1 MESMQRRTRH
11 LIPAGLSPRR
21 RVMAACAVL
30 ILLAHLLLAQ
40 LTLGLA
46 LGLTV
51 TGRVSR
57 WRRWWL
63 AAPAAAGLVWAL
75 AIGPAPAGAGFAVGP
90 AHVFDYLSR
99 GDLLERLSRPAGLF
113 AGAGSW
119 LPRQLPVAMIAAA
132 AEAALI
138 GWLDWLR
145 TDESTARP
153 RRPGVIAAVRAR
165 LAASLIRAGA
175 VVTRDGC
182 ALGVDPATGAQ
193 VELRWPEA
201 AGGVLVT
208 GAADRDVTV
217 AGLQMVHAAL
227 RRRKPLIVIDGSADA
242 AIARALAAA
251 CAATGTAL
259 RHERADADLGPVIIE
274 RSAALLRVG
283 SPESAARAC
292 AGVTALAAGLRRI
305 GVDGDGLV
313 WVTGGERLTAQAV
326 AALIGDGRACGL
338 AVMVG
343 AASSASSASSASA
356 ASAAPA
362 VTAEL
367 AGLVSALLVHRIA
380 DPSLAT
386 TLAAQAGPRLSA
398 RALLTLGQGE
408 FALAVKAPRPRLVAP
423 GRSVPARLP
432 RYTDVR
438 QERVRRRLRYGPA

>member
-1 MESMQRRTRH
+1 MESMPGRARH
-11 LIPAGLSPRR
+11 PIPTGPAPRGR
-21 RVMAACAVL
+21 LVAACAVL

-46 LGLTV
+46 VALTV

-57 WRRWWL
+57 WRPWWL
-63 AAPAAAGLVWAL
+63 TVPAAAGLLWAL
-75 AIGPAPAGAGFAVGP
+75 AIGPAAAGAGFAAGP

-113 AGAGSW
+113 TGAGGW
-119 LPRQLPVAMIAAA
+119 LPRQLPVALIAAA
-132 AEAALI
+132 AEAGLI
-138 GWLDWLR
+138 GWLHRLR
-145 TDESTARP
+145 TDEATAPP
-153 RRPGVIAAVRAR
+153 RRPGVIAAVRTR
-165 LAASLIRAGA
+165 LAASVIRAGA

-182 ALGVDPATGAQ
+182 ALGVDPATGGL
-193 VELRWPEA
+193 VELRWPEM
-201 AGGVLVT
+201 AGGVLVA

-217 AGLQMVHAAL
+217 TGLQVAHAAL
-227 RRRKPLIVIDGSADA
+227 RRRKPLIVIDVSADA

-274 RSAALLRVG
+274 RSATLLRVG

-292 AGVTALAAGLRRI
+292 AGITALAAGLRRI
-305 GVDGDGLV
+305 GVDGDALI

-326 AALIGDGRACGL
+326 AALIGDGRASGL

-343 AASSASSASSASA
+343 AASPA
-356 ASAAPA
+356 ATS
-362 VTAEL
+362 EL
-367 AGLVSALLVHRIA
+367 AGLVAALLVHQIA

-398 RALLTLGQGE
+398 RALLTLGPGE
-408 FALAVKAPRPRLVAP
+408 FALAVNAPRPRLVER

-432 RYTDVR
+432 RYGAAR
-438 QERVRRRLRYGPA
+438 REQVRRRLRYGTA

>member
-1 MESMQRRTRH
+1 MESMPGPGRARH
-11 LIPAGLSPRR
+11 LIPTGLPHRR
-21 RVMAACAVL
+21 RLMAACAVV

-46 LGLTV
+46 LALAV
-51 TGRVSR
+51 TGRMSR
-57 WRRWWL
+57 WRLWWL
-63 AAPAAAGLVWAL
+63 TAPAAAGLVWAL
-75 AIGPAPAGAGFAVGP
+75 AIGPAAAGAGFAAGP
-90 AHVFDYLSR
+90 AHVFGYLSR

-119 LPRQLPVAMIAAA
+119 LPRQLPVALIAAA

-165 LAASLIRAGA
+165 LAASVIRAGA

-201 AGGVLVT
+201 AGGVLVA
-208 GAADRDVTV
+208 GAADRDVAV
-217 AGLQMVHAAL
+217 AGLQVVHAAL
-227 RRRKPLIVIDGSADA
+227 RRRKPLIVVDVSADA

-292 AGVTALAAGLRRI
+292 AGISALAAGLRRI
-305 GVDGDGLV
+305 GVNGDALV
-313 WVTGGERLTAQAV
+313 WVTGGERLTAPAV

-343 AASSASSASSASA
+343 AAS
-356 ASAAPA
+356 PA
-362 VTAEL
+362 TTADL
-367 AGLVSALLVHRIA
+367 AGLVATLVVHRVA
-380 DPSLAT
+380 DPSLAA

-408 FALAVKAPRPRLVAP
+408 FALAVKAPRPRLVAL

-438 QERVRRRLRYGPA
+438 RERVRRRLRYGPA

>member
-1 MESMQRRTRH
+1 MESTPRRARH
-11 LIPAGLSPRR
+11 LIPTGLPPRSR
-21 RVMAACAVL
+21 LMAACAVL
-30 ILLAHLLLAQ
+30 TLLAHLLLAQ

-46 LGLTV
+46 VALTM

-57 WRRWWL
+57 WRQWWL
-63 AAPAAAGLVWAL
+63 IVPAAAGLVWAL
-75 AIGPAPAGAGFAVGP
+75 AIGPAPAGAGFAAGP
-90 AHVFDYLSR
+90 VHVFDYLGR

-119 LPRQLPVAMIAAA
+119 LPRQLPVALIAAA

-138 GWLDWLR
+138 GWLDRLR
-145 TDESTARP
+145 TDESTAPP

-165 LAASLIRAGA
+165 LAASVIRAGA

-182 ALGVDPATGAQ
+182 ALGVDPATGAL
-193 VELRWPEA
+193 VELRGPEM
-201 AGGVLVT
+201 AGGVLVA

-217 AGLQMVHAAL
+217 TGLQVVHAAL
-227 RRRKPLIVIDGSADA
+227 RRRKPLIVIDVSADA

-292 AGVTALAAGLRRI
+292 AGITALAAGLRRI
-305 GVDGDGLV
+305 GVDGDALI

-326 AALIGDGRACGL
+326 AALIGDGRAAGL
-338 AVMVG
+338 AVMVC
-343 AASSASSASSASA
+343 AASP
-356 ASAAPA
+356 AAPTA
-362 VTAEL
+362 TAEL
-367 AGLVSALLVHRIA
+367 AGLVAVLLVHRIA

-398 RALLTLGQGE
+398 RALLTLGPGQ
-408 FALAVKAPRPRLVAP
+408 FALAVNAPRPRLVEL

-432 RYTDVR
+432 RYAAVR
-438 QERVRRRLRYGPA
+438 QERVRRRLRYGTA

>member
-1 MESMQRRTRH
+1 MESMPGRTRH
-11 LIPAGLSPRR
+11 RIPTSLPPRR
-21 RVMAACAVL
+21 RLMAACAVL

-46 LGLTV
+46 VALTV

-57 WRRWWL
+57 WRLCWL
-63 AAPAAAGLVWAL
+63 TVPAAAGLVWAL
-75 AIGPAPAGAGFAVGP
+75 AIGPASAGAGFAAGP
-90 AHVFDYLSR
+90 AHVFDYLGG
-99 GDLLERLSRPAGLF
+99 GDLLGRLSRPAGLF

-119 LPRQLPVAMIAAA
+119 LPRQLPVALIAAA

-138 GWLDWLR
+138 GWLDRVR
-145 TDESTARP
+145 TDESTAPP
-153 RRPGVIAAVRAR
+153 RRPGVIAAVRTR
-165 LAASLIRAGA
+165 LATSVIRAGA

-182 ALGVDPATGAQ
+182 ALGVDPATGAL
-193 VELRWPEA
+193 VELRWPEV
-201 AGGVLVT
+201 AGGVLVA

-217 AGLQMVHAAL
+217 AGLQVVHAAL
-227 RRRKPLIVIDGSADA
+227 RRRKPLIVIDVSADA

-283 SPESAARAC
+283 SPELAARAC
-292 AGVTALAAGLRRI
+292 AGITALAAGLRRI
-305 GVDGDGLV
+305 GVDGDALI

-326 AALIGDGRACGL
+326 AVLIGDGRACGL

-343 AASSASSASSASA
+343 AASPTA
-356 ASAAPA
+356 
-362 VTAEL
+362 TAEL
-367 AGLVSALLVHRIA
+367 AGLVAALLVHRIA

-398 RALLTLGQGE
+398 RALLTLGPGE
-408 FALAVKAPRPRLVAP
+408 FALAVNAPRPRLVEL
-423 GRSVPARLP
+423 GRSVPGRLP
-432 RYTDVR
+432 RYAAVR
-438 QERVRRRLRYGPA
+438 QERVRRRLRYGTA

>member
-1 MESMQRRTRH
+1 MESMPGRARH
-11 LIPAGLSPRR
+11 LIPTGLPHRR
-21 RVMAACAVL
+21 RLMAACALL

-46 LGLTV
+46 LALAV
-51 TGRVSR
+51 TSRVSR
-57 WRRWWL
+57 WKRWWL
-63 AAPAAAGLVWAL
+63 TVPAAAGLVWAL
-75 AIGPAPAGAGFAVGP
+75 AIGPAPAAAGFAAGP

-119 LPRQLPVAMIAAA
+119 LPRQLPVALIAAA

-145 TDESTARP
+145 ADESTAPP

-165 LAASLIRAGA
+165 LAASVIRAGA

-201 AGGVLVT
+201 AGGVLVA

-217 AGLQMVHAAL
+217 TALQVVHAAL
-227 RRRKPLIVIDGSADA
+227 RRRKPLIVIDVSADA

-259 RHERADADLGPVIIE
+259 RHEPADADLGSVILE

-292 AGVTALAAGLRRI
+292 AGITALAAGLRRI
-305 GVDGDGLV
+305 GVDGDALI
-313 WVTGGERLTAQAV
+313 WVTGGERLTAQAA
-326 AALIGDGRACGL
+326 AALIDDGRASGL

-343 AASSASSASSASA
+343 AASPA
-356 ASAAPA
+356 A
-362 VTAEL
+362 TAEL
-367 AGLVSALLVHRIA
+367 AGLVAALLVHRIA
-380 DPSLAT
+380 DPSLAA
-386 TLAAQAGPRLSA
+386 TLAEQAGPRLSA
-398 RALLTLGQGE
+398 RALLSLGPGE
-408 FALAVKAPRPRLVAP
+408 FALAVNAPRPRLVER

-432 RYTDVR
+432 QYAAVR
-438 QERVRRRLRYGPA
+438 QERIRRRLRYGPA